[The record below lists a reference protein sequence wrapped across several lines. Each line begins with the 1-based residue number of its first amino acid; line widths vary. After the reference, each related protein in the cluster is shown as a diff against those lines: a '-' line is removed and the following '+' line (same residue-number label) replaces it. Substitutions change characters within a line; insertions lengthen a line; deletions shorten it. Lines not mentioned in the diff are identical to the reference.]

1 MKVKLIQPRMLKR
14 PMDTDLKIRM
24 SPHLGLLTVANII
37 RHDCEVTIENENI
50 RPIDFDDV
58 PDLVGIAVTV
68 DVLPRAIE
76 IASIYRQKVLRLLLV
91 VYILQLHLVL
101 YQRMH
106 LIAYVSVLQKIHG
119 LKL

>member
-50 RPIDFDDV
+50 RP
-58 PDLVGIAVTV
+58 L
-68 DVLPRAIE
+68 E
-76 IASIYRQKVLRLLLV
+76 
-91 VYILQLHLVL
+91 
-101 YQRMH
+101 
-106 LIAYVSVLQKIHG
+106 
-119 LKL
+119 

>member
-1 MKVKLIQPRMLKR
+1 
-14 PMDTDLKIRM
+14 M

-76 IASIYRQKVLRLLLV
+76 IASIYRQKGVKVIAV
-91 VYILQLHLVL
+91 VHTYHNCI
-101 YQRMH
+101 
-106 LIAYVSVLQKIHG
+106 
-119 LKL
+119 

>member
-50 RPIDFDDV
+50 RDIDFDDV

-76 IASIYRQKVLRLLLV
+76 IASIYRKKVLR
-91 VYILQLHLVL
+91 
-101 YQRMH
+101 
-106 LIAYVSVLQKIHG
+106 
-119 LKL
+119 